1 MTAVMLGSGEVLVI
15 VIIVAVLVFTIARRK

>member
-1 MTAVMLGSGEVLVI
+1 MTAMMLGSGEVLVI